1 MMKKHILTWILT
13 MAMILSVTAANPVLS
28 IDTQAATQKYVKS
41 LSVKKSVL
49 VAVGKKVT
57 VRPTVKAT
65 KKISTAVKV
74 KVKNKKIEK

>member
-57 VRPTVKAT
+57 VKPTVKAT